1 MRCEDRSPPAA
12 FLEVRRL
19 YCAGPAYTQST
30 QPNGAQALK
39 YLALSWTGL
48 WRNPVRTALT
58 FLSVASAFLLIGS
71 LSGVSA
77 GFDEALRLVDAQR
90 LRVGSADG
98 SRAMPTAYRTQIEQL
113 PHVAS
118 TMIVT
123 QIGGYYQQP
132 ANLLYVNAVGG
143 DVDLTVFGPM
153 KDAGRLAAELQKVR
167 TGLVVGRKLAEQ
179 FGWQIGDRVPMISG
193 TLRRD
198 GNQAWEF
205 DLVGIYDIP
214 TAPQT
219 AMNFV
224 FNYDYLEE
232 ARADGQG
239 KTNQLFVRTD
249 AAASNAQV
257 TRAIDS
263 LFATSDLPTDTLSE
277 REYRQSA
284 ATAAFDMR
292 LIVTAIGIASL
303 FALLVV
309 AISTMAQSV
318 RQRLPEL
325 ALMKALGF
333 MNLRV
338 AAVVATE
345 AILLCVPAALL
356 GLSAATLLY
365 PRIATAVQAPY
376 IEMPTQVPIVGV
388 ALAFVVA
395 LLSSIFPVWTLKR
408 LPIVQA
414 LSKRT

>member
-1 MRCEDRSPPAA
+1 M
-12 FLEVRRL
+12 
-19 YCAGPAYTQST
+19 
-30 QPNGAQALK
+30 K
-39 YLALSWTGL
+39 YWPLAWAGL

-71 LSGVSA
+71 LYGVDA

-90 LRVGSADG
+90 LRIGSADG
-98 SRAMPTAYRTQIEQL
+98 SRSMPIAYRTRIEQL
-113 PHVAS
+113 PHVVS

-143 DVDLTVFGPM
+143 EVDLRVFGPID
-153 KDAGRLAAELQKVR
+153 DAERLAAELQKVR
-167 TGLVVGRKLAEQ
+167 TGLVVGRRLAEQ
-179 FGWQIGDRVPMISG
+179 FGWQVGDRIPLISG

-198 GNQAWEF
+198 GSPAWEF

-219 AMNFV
+219 AKLFV

-232 ARADGQG
+232 ARADGHGQ
-239 KTNQLFVRTD
+239 TNQLFVRTD
-249 AAASNAQV
+249 AAASNPQV
-257 TRAIDS
+257 ARAIDS
-263 LFATSDLPTDTLSE
+263 LFATSDLPTDTQSE

-292 LIVTAIGIASL
+292 LIVTSVGIASL

-309 AISTMAQSV
+309 AVSTMAQSV

-325 ALMKALGF
+325 AVMKALGF
-333 MNLRV
+333 MDLRV
-338 AAVVATE
+338 AVVVATE

-356 GLSAATLLY
+356 GLSAATALY

-376 IEMPTQVPIVGV
+376 IRMPTQVPIVCV
-388 ALAFVVA
+388 ALAFFVA
-395 LLSSIFPVWTLKR
+395 MLSSIFPVWTLQR
-408 LPIVQA
+408 LSIVQA

>member
-1 MRCEDRSPPAA
+1 M
-12 FLEVRRL
+12 
-19 YCAGPAYTQST
+19 
-30 QPNGAQALK
+30 ALIW
-39 YLALSWTGL
+39 AGL

-58 FLSVASAFLLIGS
+58 FFSVATAFLLIGS
-71 LSGVSA
+71 LCGVSA

-90 LRVGSADG
+90 LRVQSADG
-98 SRAMPTAYRTQIEQL
+98 SRAMPIAYRTQIEQL

-143 DVDLTVFGPM
+143 DIDLTVFGPVD
-153 KDAGRLAAELQKVR
+153 DAERLVAELQKLR

-179 FGWQIGDRVPMISG
+179 FGWRVGDRVPMISG
-193 TLRRD
+193 TQQRD
-198 GNQAWEF
+198 GSRVWQF

-219 AMNFV
+219 ARLFI

-232 ARADGQG
+232 ARAEGQG
-239 KTNQLFVRTD
+239 QANQMFVRTD
-249 AAASNAQV
+249 AAASNSQV
-257 TRAIDS
+257 ARAIDL
-263 LFATSDLPTDTLSE
+263 LFATSDLPTDTQSE
-277 REYRQSA
+277 REYQQSA
-284 ATAAFDMR
+284 ATAAFDMG
-292 LIVTAIGIASL
+292 LIVTSVGIASV

-309 AISTMAQSV
+309 TVSTMAQSV
-318 RQRLPEL
+318 HQRLTDL

-333 MNLRV
+333 MDLRV
-338 AAVVATE
+338 AAMVTAE

-356 GLSAATLLY
+356 GLSVAVLLY

-376 IEMPTQVPIVGV
+376 IQMSTQVPIVGV

-395 LLSSIFPVWTLKR
+395 LMSSIFPVWSLSR
-408 LPIVQA
+408 LSIVQA
-414 LSKRT
+414 LAKRY

>member
-1 MRCEDRSPPAA
+1 
-12 FLEVRRL
+12 
-19 YCAGPAYTQST
+19 
-30 QPNGAQALK
+30 
-39 YLALSWTGL
+39 
-48 WRNPVRTALT
+48 
-58 FLSVASAFLLIGS
+58 
-71 LSGVSA
+71 
-77 GFDEALRLVDAQR
+77 
-90 LRVGSADG
+90 
-98 SRAMPTAYRTQIEQL
+98 MPMAYRTRIEQL

-132 ANLLYVNAVGG
+132 ANLLNVNAVGG

-153 KDAGRLAAELQKVR
+153 DDAERLAAELQKVR

-179 FGWQIGDRVPMISG
+179 FGWRVGDRVPLISG

-198 GNQAWEF
+198 GSPAWEF

-214 TAPQT
+214 TAPET
-219 AMNFV
+219 AMKFV

-232 ARADGQG
+232 ARAEGQG
-239 KTNQLFVRTD
+239 KTNQLFVRAD
-249 AAASNAQV
+249 AAASTSQV
-257 TRAIDS
+257 ARAIDS
-263 LFATSDLPTDTLSE
+263 LFATSDLPTDTQSE

-292 LIVTAIGIASL
+292 LIVTSAGIASL

-309 AISTMAQSV
+309 AVSTMAQSV

-333 MNLRV
+333 MDLRV
-338 AAVVATE
+338 AVVVTTE

-365 PRIATAVQAPY
+365 PRIAAAVRAPY
-376 IEMPTQVPIVGV
+376 IQMPTQVPIVGV
-388 ALAFVVA
+388 ALAFAVA
-395 LLSSIFPVWTLKR
+395 MLSSIFPVWTLKR
-408 LPIVQA
+408 LSIVQA
-414 LSKRT
+414 LSKRI